1 MEPLLNTTTRSSCA
15 LDYDFKSTTLF
26 WFVVIFTILADWKS
40 NWFLGQMLW
49 KRRSIQ
55 CLSQGEKGLFF
66 MISFD
71 DLEMLVISND
81 PATWWPNNRGDYRGH
96 FHYDY
101 GVCVNKYGLPVH
113 NDCHQ
118 VGGSWRRGCHCWR
131 SCSGLGEFTQIF
143 HFGQKCT
150 NLQCLSLFAST
161 SNNGQPF
168 PTLSTSLWYTF

>member
-15 LDYDFKSTTLF
+15 LDYDFKSTKLF
-26 WFVVIFTILADWKS
+26 WFVVSFIILADKKS

-81 PATWWPNNRGDYRGH
+81 PATWWPNN
-96 FHYDY
+96 
-101 GVCVNKYGLPVH
+101 
-113 NDCHQ
+113 Q

-150 NLQCLSLFAST
+150 NLQCLSLFAIP
-161 SNNGQPF
+161 SNNDQPF
-168 PTLSTSLWYTF
+168 PTLSTSLWFTF